1 MSIKKTLDERVS
13 HEKTIESDAVLYFLD
28 AFVNFLKEYSS
39 FIKRLGELEKKNPNL
54 FKKLRGFSS
63 PEVLES
69 FLDEVPP
76 EMLGPLLKIF
86 IHIAKVSET
95 KDVMA
100 MPADKKI
107 ELAEEINR
115 IIENF
120 LNIMKKGQTE

>member
-1 MSIKKTLDERVS
+1 MPIKKAIDERVPRG
-13 HEKTIESDAVLYFLD
+13 KIIESNEVLYFLD

-39 FIKRLGELEKKNPNL
+39 FIKRLGELEKKDPHL
-54 FKKLRGFSS
+54 FTKLKEFSS

-69 FLDEVPP
+69 FLDDVPP
-76 EMLGPLLKIF
+76 DMLAPLLKIF

-115 IIENF
+115 IVEDF
-120 LNIMKKGQTE
+120 LNIMKKGRAT